1 MKAVDIS
8 LRRYLFPNINEDG
21 WKFIS
26 ALALVSIVLAML
38 WIPLG
43 FLSFLVTI
51 LTFYCFR
58 DPQRITPILSDAIV
72 APADGLVVSISREKG
87 PDALGLGN
95 RNFTRVCIYSS
106 LFDSHINRIPL
117 KGKIHKTFYTEG
129 KNFSDNWHKNDL
141 HNEKAMF
148 SWRNANYE
156 LAIQQTAL
164 ICNKRV
170 INKVKISDE
179 YTTGQRFGFIRYGGY
194 VDLFLPDKIEPQVC
208 IGQQMIA
215 GETIVANIRSDAP
228 RIEGEIR

>member
-117 KGKIHKTFYTEG
+117 KGKIHKPST
-129 KNFSDNWHKNDL
+129 L
-141 HNEKAMF
+141 
-148 SWRNANYE
+148 
-156 LAIQQTAL
+156 
-164 ICNKRV
+164 
-170 INKVKISDE
+170 KVKIFPITGIKMICIMKKQCFHGAMLIMSLQYSKQLLFAISVLLIKLKSVMNIPLGNVSVLSDMADMLI
-179 YTTGQRFGFIRYGGY
+179 YFT
-194 VDLFLPDKIEPQVC
+194 
-208 IGQQMIA
+208 
-215 GETIVANIRSDAP
+215 
-228 RIEGEIR
+228 